1 VPRYFFH
8 LQTSGGLRR
17 DGIGIE
23 LDGPQAARDVAR
35 AAVETSRCLSLDLS
49 DCSLHVADESGR
61 ILMTI
66 PFTGPAQAGAA
77 PPAPRAEPDGPA
89 HPACG

>member
-17 DGIGIE
+17 DGIGLE

-35 AAVETSRCLSLDLS
+35 AAVEMSRCLCQDLS
-49 DCSLHVADESGR
+49 DCRLHVADECGR
-61 ILMTI
+61 TLMPV
-66 PFTGPAQAGAA
+66 PFAGPAQAGAA
-77 PPAPRAEPDGPA
+77 PPAPRADPNGPA
-89 HPACG
+89 QPACG